1 MLISETGS
9 NLKMISPNIDDRIG
23 SEFIRIDLRLMLCS
37 FNKYRISSIFF
48 KSISPN
54 KISFIMRDNWNRK
67 CFQGFSFQRSG
78 AYFKLQIEFI
88 DFYQRFSYSLITNK
102 YFRDKFEKNINFL

>member
-1 MLISETGS
+1 MVKFKNLNKGDTCFMLILETGS

-23 SEFIRIDLRLMLCS
+23 SEFIRIDFRLMLCS

-54 KISFIMRDNWNRK
+54 KISFIMRDN
-67 CFQGFSFQRSG
+67 
-78 AYFKLQIEFI
+78 
-88 DFYQRFSYSLITNK
+88 
-102 YFRDKFEKNINFL
+102 